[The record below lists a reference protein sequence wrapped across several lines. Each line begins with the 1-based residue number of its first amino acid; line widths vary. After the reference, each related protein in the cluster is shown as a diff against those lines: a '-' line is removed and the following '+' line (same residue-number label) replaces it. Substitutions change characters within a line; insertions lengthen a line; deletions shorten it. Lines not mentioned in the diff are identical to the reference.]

1 MENLFSIQ
9 QVASMT
15 GLSTH
20 TLRYYEKIGLIK
32 NVQRDQTGYRQ
43 YTDFDLAWI
52 QFLIRLRVTGMP
64 MLKMKQFS
72 DLRQKG
78 DSTITARKELLEE
91 HYKDVLGKIEE
102 LELNSQRIEEKI
114 AHYKKLETVDN
125 NYKKDLET
133 HLSRSFL

>member
-91 HYKDVLGKIEE
+91 HSKDVLGKIKE
-102 LELNSQRIEEKI
+102 LELNSHRIEEKI
-114 AHYKKLETVDN
+114 AHYKKLETVEN
-125 NYKKDLET
+125 QQ
-133 HLSRSFL
+133 S

>member
-114 AHYKKLETVDN
+114 AHYKKLETVEN
-125 NYKKDLET
+125 Q
-133 HLSRSFL
+133 

>member
-1 MENLFSIQ
+1 MENSFSIQ
-9 QVASMT
+9 QVAIMT

-72 DLRQKG
+72 DLRQQG

-114 AHYKKLETVDN
+114 AHYKKLETVEN
-125 NYKKDLET
+125 QQ
-133 HLSRSFL
+133 S

>member
-20 TLRYYEKIGLIK
+20 TLRYYEKIGLIE

-43 YTDFDLAWI
+43 YTDVDLAWI

-114 AHYKKLETVDN
+114 AHYKKLETVEN
-125 NYKKDLET
+125 QQ
-133 HLSRSFL
+133 S

>member
-9 QVASMT
+9 QIASMT

-43 YTDFDLAWI
+43 YTDVDLAWI
-52 QFLIRLRVTGMP
+52 QFLIRLRVTGIP

-78 DSTITARKELLEE
+78 ESTITARKELLEE
-91 HYKDVLGKIEE
+91 HYNDVLGKIEE
-102 LELNSQRIEEKI
+102 LELNSHKIEEKI
-114 AHYKKLETVDN
+114 AHYKKLETVEN
-125 NYKKDLET
+125 QQ
-133 HLSRSFL
+133 S

>member
-64 MLKMKQFS
+64 ILKMKQFS

-114 AHYKKLETVDN
+114 AHYKKLETVEN
-125 NYKKDLET
+125 QQ
-133 HLSRSFL
+133 S

>member
-9 QVASMT
+9 QIASMT

-32 NVQRDQTGYRQ
+32 NVQRAQTGYRQ

-78 DSTITARKELLEE
+78 ESTITARKELLEE

-102 LELNSQRIEEKI
+102 LELNSHKIEEKI
-114 AHYKKLETVDN
+114 AHYKKLETVKN
-125 NYKKDLET
+125 QQ
-133 HLSRSFL
+133 S

>member
-1 MENLFSIQ
+1 MEILFSIQ
-9 QVASMT
+9 QVARMT

-32 NVQRDQTGYRQ
+32 NVQRAQTGYRQ
-43 YTDFDLAWI
+43 YTDVDLAWV

-114 AHYKKLETVDN
+114 AHYKKLETVEN
-125 NYKKDLET
+125 QQ
-133 HLSRSFL
+133 S

>member
-72 DLRQKG
+72 DLRQQG

-91 HYKDVLGKIEE
+91 HYKDVLGKIE
-102 LELNSQRIEEKI
+102 
-114 AHYKKLETVDN
+114 
-125 NYKKDLET
+125 
-133 HLSRSFL
+133 

>member
-32 NVQRDQTGYRQ
+32 NVQRAQTGYRQ
-43 YTDFDLAWI
+43 YTDVDLAWV

-114 AHYKKLETVDN
+114 AHYKKLETVEN
-125 NYKKDLET
+125 QQ
-133 HLSRSFL
+133 S

>member
-32 NVQRDQTGYRQ
+32 NVQRAQTGYRQ
-43 YTDFDLAWI
+43 YTDVDLAWI

-78 DSTITARKELLEE
+78 ESTITARKELLEE
-91 HYKDVLGKIEE
+91 HYNDVLGKIEE
-102 LELNSQRIEEKI
+102 LELNSHRIEEKI
-114 AHYKKLETVDN
+114 AHYKKLETVEN
-125 NYKKDLET
+125 QQ
-133 HLSRSFL
+133 S

>member
-32 NVQRDQTGYRQ
+32 NVQRAQTGYRQ
-43 YTDFDLAWI
+43 YTDVDLAWI

-78 DSTITARKELLEE
+78 ESTITARKELLEE

-114 AHYKKLETVDN
+114 AHYKKLETVEN
-125 NYKKDLET
+125 QQP
-133 HLSRSFL
+133 

>member
-9 QVASMT
+9 QIASMT

-32 NVQRDQTGYRQ
+32 NVQRAQTGYRQ

-78 DSTITARKELLEE
+78 ESTITARKELLEE
-91 HYKDVLGKIEE
+91 HYNDVLGKIEE
-102 LELNSQRIEEKI
+102 LELNSHKIEEKI
-114 AHYKKLETVDN
+114 AHYKKLETVEN
-125 NYKKDLET
+125 QQ
-133 HLSRSFL
+133 S

>member
-64 MLKMKQFS
+64 MLKMKQFFLLTNLRLKVES
-72 DLRQKG
+72 IDL
-78 DSTITARKELLEE
+78 S
-91 HYKDVLGKIEE
+91 
-102 LELNSQRIEEKI
+102 S
-114 AHYKKLETVDN
+114 
-125 NYKKDLET
+125 
-133 HLSRSFL
+133 

>member
-9 QVASMT
+9 QIASMT

-43 YTDFDLAWI
+43 YTDVDLAWI

-64 MLKMKQFS
+64 MLKNEAVF
-72 DLRQKG
+72 
-78 DSTITARKELLEE
+78 
-91 HYKDVLGKIEE
+91 
-102 LELNSQRIEEKI
+102 
-114 AHYKKLETVDN
+114 
-125 NYKKDLET
+125 
-133 HLSRSFL
+133 

>member
-1 MENLFSIQ
+1 MENSFSIQ
-9 QVASMT
+9 QVAIMT

-32 NVQRDQTGYRQ
+32 NVQTGYRQ
-43 YTDFDLAWI
+43 YTDVDLALI

-114 AHYKKLETVDN
+114 AHYKKLETVEN
-125 NYKKDLET
+125 QQ
-133 HLSRSFL
+133 S

>member
-78 DSTITARKELLEE
+78 ESTITARKELLEE

-114 AHYKKLETVDN
+114 AHYKKLETVEN
-125 NYKKDLET
+125 QQ
-133 HLSRSFL
+133 

>member
-32 NVQRDQTGYRQ
+32 NVQRDQNGYRQ

-102 LELNSQRIEEKI
+102 LELNSHRIEEKI
-114 AHYKKLETVDN
+114 AHYKKLETVEN
-125 NYKKDLET
+125 QQ
-133 HLSRSFL
+133 S

>member
-1 MENLFSIQ
+1 MENLSSIQ

-32 NVQRDQTGYRQ
+32 NVQRVQTGYRQ
-43 YTDFDLAWI
+43 YTDVDLAWI

-72 DLRQKG
+72 ALRQKG

-114 AHYKKLETVDN
+114 AHYKKLETVEN
-125 NYKKDLET
+125 QQ
-133 HLSRSFL
+133 S

>member
-114 AHYKKLETVDN
+114 AHYKKLETVE
-125 NYKKDLET
+125 KQE
-133 HLSRSFL
+133 S

>member
-43 YTDFDLAWI
+43 YTDVDLAWI

-78 DSTITARKELLEE
+78 ESTITARKELLEE

-114 AHYKKLETVDN
+114 AHYKKLETVEN
-125 NYKKDLET
+125 QQP
-133 HLSRSFL
+133 

>member
-91 HYKDVLGKIEE
+91 HYKDVLGKIKE
-102 LELNSQRIEEKI
+102 LELNLHRIEEKI
-114 AHYKKLETVDN
+114 AHYKKLETVEN
-125 NYKKDLET
+125 QQ
-133 HLSRSFL
+133 S

>member
-20 TLRYYEKIGLIK
+20 TLRYYEKIGLIE

-43 YTDFDLAWI
+43 YTDVDLAWI

-102 LELNSQRIEEKI
+102 LEFNSQRIEEKI
-114 AHYKKLETVDN
+114 THYKKLETVEN
-125 NYKKDLET
+125 QQ
-133 HLSRSFL
+133 S

>member
-32 NVQRDQTGYRQ
+32 NVQRAQTGYRQ
-43 YTDFDLAWI
+43 YTDLDLAWI

-78 DSTITARKELLEE
+78 ESAITARKELLEE
-91 HYKDVLGKIEE
+91 HYNDVLGKIEE
-102 LELNSQRIEEKI
+102 LELNSHRIEEKI
-114 AHYKKLETVDN
+114 AHYKKLETVEN
-125 NYKKDLET
+125 QQ
-133 HLSRSFL
+133 S

>member
-9 QVASMT
+9 QAASMT

-32 NVQRDQTGYRQ
+32 NVQRAQTGYRQ
-43 YTDFDLAWI
+43 YTDVDLAWI

-114 AHYKKLETVDN
+114 AHYKKLETVEN
-125 NYKKDLET
+125 QQ
-133 HLSRSFL
+133 S

>member
-43 YTDFDLAWI
+43 YTNFDLAWI

-114 AHYKKLETVDN
+114 AHYKKLETVEN
-125 NYKKDLET
+125 QQ
-133 HLSRSFL
+133 S

>member
-32 NVQRDQTGYRQ
+32 NVQRAQTRYRQ
-43 YTDFDLAWI
+43 YTDLDLAWI

-78 DSTITARKELLEE
+78 ESTITARKELLEE
-91 HYKDVLGKIEE
+91 HYNDVLGKIEE
-102 LELNSQRIEEKI
+102 LELNAHRIEEKI
-114 AHYKKLETVDN
+114 AHYKKLETVEN
-125 NYKKDLET
+125 QQ
-133 HLSRSFL
+133 S

>member
-32 NVQRDQTGYRQ
+32 NVQRAQTGYRQ
-43 YTDFDLAWI
+43 YTDVDLAWI

-114 AHYKKLETVDN
+114 AHYKKLEIVEN
-125 NYKKDLET
+125 QQ
-133 HLSRSFL
+133 S

>member
-9 QVASMT
+9 QIASMT

-32 NVQRDQTGYRQ
+32 NVQRAQTGYRQ

-78 DSTITARKELLEE
+78 ESTITARKELLEE

-102 LELNSQRIEEKI
+102 LELNSHKIEEKI
-114 AHYKKLETVDN
+114 AHYKKLETVEN
-125 NYKKDLET
+125 QQY
-133 HLSRSFL
+133 

>member
-102 LELNSQRIEEKI
+102 LELNSERIEEKI
-114 AHYKKLETVDN
+114 AHYKKLETVEN
-125 NYKKDLET
+125 QQ
-133 HLSRSFL
+133 S

>member
-72 DLRQKG
+72 DLRQEG
-78 DSTITARKELLEE
+78 ESTITARKDLLEE

-102 LELNSQRIEEKI
+102 LELNSHRIEEKI
-114 AHYKKLETVDN
+114 AHYKKLETVEN
-125 NYKKDLET
+125 QQ
-133 HLSRSFL
+133 S

>member
-32 NVQRDQTGYRQ
+32 NVQRAQTGYRQ

-78 DSTITARKELLEE
+78 ESTITARKELLEE

-102 LELNSQRIEEKI
+102 LELNAHRIEEKI
-114 AHYKKLETVDN
+114 AHYKKLETVEN
-125 NYKKDLET
+125 QQ
-133 HLSRSFL
+133 S

>member
-32 NVQRDQTGYRQ
+32 NVQRAQTGYRQ

-78 DSTITARKELLEE
+78 ESTITARKELLEE

-102 LELNSQRIEEKI
+102 LELNSHRIEEKI
-114 AHYKKLETVDN
+114 AHYKKLETVEN
-125 NYKKDLET
+125 QQ
-133 HLSRSFL
+133 S

>member
-43 YTDFDLAWI
+43 YTDVDLAWI

-91 HYKDVLGKIEE
+91 HYKDVLGEIEE
-102 LELNSQRIEEKI
+102 LELNSQKIEEKI
-114 AHYKKLETVDN
+114 AHYKKLETVEN
-125 NYKKDLET
+125 QQ
-133 HLSRSFL
+133 S

>member
-9 QVASMT
+9 QIASMT

-43 YTDFDLAWI
+43 YTDVDLAWI

-78 DSTITARKELLEE
+78 ESTITARKELLEE
-91 HYKDVLGKIEE
+91 HYNDVLDKIEE
-102 LELNSQRIEEKI
+102 LELNSHKIEEKI
-114 AHYKKLETVDN
+114 AHYKKLETVEN
-125 NYKKDLET
+125 QQ
-133 HLSRSFL
+133 S

>member
-20 TLRYYEKIGLIK
+20 TLRYYEKIELIK

-114 AHYKKLETVDN
+114 AHYKKLETVEN
-125 NYKKDLET
+125 QQ
-133 HLSRSFL
+133 S